1 MQAAEWAVEQMHHS
15 AMISQWERD
24 THARLLAL
32 IEDDGTIE
40 GPAAR
45 RLIDIEL
52 ADDGHVL
59 ELLGEGWTYDDEP
72 DVYRPVAE
80 VPPELLR
87 ALDKRLSTAS
97 KPGARDEAAFEA
109 TRCLEVVEQHLRQPT
124 AGCADLIRRQVA
136 RAVELLGGAS

>member
-1 MQAAEWAVEQMHHS
+1 MQAAEWAAEQMRHS
-15 AMISQWERD
+15 AMINQWERD

-59 ELLGEGWTYDDEP
+59 EFLGEGWTYDDEP
-72 DVYRPVAE
+72 DVYRPVAK
-80 VPPELLR
+80 VPPELLP
-87 ALDKRLSTAS
+87 ALDVRLSAAS
-97 KPGARDEAAFEA
+97 KPGASDEAAFEA
-109 TRCLEVVEQHLRQPT
+109 ARDQAEMLYLLDELAYT
-124 AGCADLIRRQVA
+124 AGPIPCHEWVDA
-136 RAVELLGGAS
+136 